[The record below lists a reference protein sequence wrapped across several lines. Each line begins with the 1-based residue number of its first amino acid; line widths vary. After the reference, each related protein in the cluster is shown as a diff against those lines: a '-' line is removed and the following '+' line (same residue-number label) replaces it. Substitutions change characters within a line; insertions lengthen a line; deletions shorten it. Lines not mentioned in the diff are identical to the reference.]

1 MWWRSPLPRLPRS
14 HPFVDFLRSDSA
26 SRHILECGDPGVWP
40 MTPSFELGRNF
51 GTLHLTAKFYHPT
64 FNRSEVIM
72 LTNKLTNRQTPLK
85 TPTSLRYATPVGN
98 NILQYPHGHLLLLLS
113 PKADTPSSW
122 SAVWRYCML
131 LLKDL
136 DFVRYIITCLTTY
149 FPGMLAYILLFE
161 MPWLLSCM
169 SRYNVLSHYCD
180 HDLPLNYWCW

>member
-85 TPTSLRYATPVGN
+85 TPTSLGSAMLRRWIIISY
-98 NILQYPHGHLLLLLS
+98 NIPIAIYYCYSAQKLILLS
-113 PKADTPSSW
+113 VEVLYDVTVCCYWRTWILFGTSSR
-122 SAVWRYCML
+122 VWRRTFLACLRTYCSL
-131 LLKDL
+131 RCRGSSRVCLNTTFFL
-136 DFVRYIITCLTTY
+136 IIVIMIC
-149 FPGMLAYILLFE
+149 
-161 MPWLLSCM
+161 
-169 SRYNVLSHYCD
+169 H
-180 HDLPLNYWCW
+180 